1 MKKIL
6 FVTARFPWPII
17 TGDALRAYNQIKEL
31 SKENLVDV
39 FSVEKANTTSGNVN
53 NFINSCSTGNLS
65 KIGKIKNIIKN
76 RGQPALQ
83 CAVYKDKASWQKL
96 KKLLLANNYD
106 MIIFQLVRLEFLI
119 FKTISLRKEHS
130 IKSLIYCDFVDALSL
145 NMQNRAATENF
156 LMKKICG
163 FESKKLSAIER
174 EIYEVIDAGFIISER
189 EAKQRGK
196 EGFKIIPNG
205 VNIPGVKKTLKKDD
219 GVVNLAFWGN
229 MSYYPNVKA
238 AIFLT
243 DLFNSLPKGKYK
255 LHIIGAQ
262 PCKQVLAL
270 NKPNEVIVHGYVDD
284 LKNLLANMDIAVF
297 PIFDG
302 SGLQNKV
309 LEAFALGL
317 PVITTNIVLDSMPKL
332 SEYAIV
338 ANSKNDFIRSIELF
352 ESREEIANK
361 NSLCA
366 IEVLKKH
373 YNWNLINCVTGMK

>member
-6 FVTARFPWPII
+6 FVTARCPWPII
-17 TGDALRAYNQIKEL
+17 TGDALGAYNQIKEL

-76 RGQPALQ
+76 RGQTALQ
-83 CAVYKDKASWQKL
+83 CAVYNDKASWQKL

-189 EAKQRGK
+189 DAKHIGK

>member
-1 MKKIL
+1 
-6 FVTARFPWPII
+6 
-17 TGDALRAYNQIKEL
+17 
-31 SKENLVDV
+31 
-39 FSVEKANTTSGNVN
+39 
-53 NFINSCSTGNLS
+53 
-65 KIGKIKNIIKN
+65 
-76 RGQPALQ
+76 
-83 CAVYKDKASWQKL
+83 
-96 KKLLLANNYD
+96 
-106 MIIFQLVRLEFLI
+106 
-119 FKTISLRKEHS
+119 
-130 IKSLIYCDFVDALSL
+130 CDFVDALSL

-189 EAKQRGK
+189 DAKHIGK

-219 GVVNLAFWGN
+219 GVINLAFWGN

-243 DLFNSLPKGKYK
+243 DLFNSLPKEKYK

>member
-31 SKENLVDV
+31 SKNNLVDV
-39 FSVEKANTTSGNVN
+39 FSVEKANISNDSFSN
-53 NFINSCSTGNLS
+53 CINFCDSGNLS
-65 KIGKIKNIIKN
+65 KIRKIKNIIINSGKT
-76 RGQPALQ
+76 ALQ
-83 CAVYKDKASWQKL
+83 CAMYNDKKSWGKL
-96 KKLLLANNYD
+96 KNLLIANNYD
-106 MIIFQLVRLEFLI
+106 IIIFQLVRLEYLI
-119 FKTISLRKEHS
+119 YKTISLRQEQG

-145 NMQNRAATENF
+145 NMQNRAATEKF
-156 LMKKICG
+156 FMKKICD
-163 FESKKLSAIER
+163 FESKKLSVVER
-174 EIYEVIDAGFIISER
+174 TIYEVIDAGLIISER
-189 EAKQRGK
+189 DANYIGRKD
-196 EGFKIIPNG
+196 FKIIPNG
-205 VNIPGVKKTLKKDD
+205 VSIPTINRTKKNDD
-219 GVVNLAFWGN
+219 DIINLAFWGN

-238 AIFLT
+238 AIFLAN
-243 DLFNSLPKGKYK
+243 LYSELPKGKFK
-255 LHIIGAQ
+255 LHIVGAQ

-270 NKPNEVIVHGYVDD
+270 HKPNEIIIHGYVDD
-284 LKNLLANMDIAVF
+284 LKNLLASMDIAVF

-338 ANSKNDFIRSIELF
+338 ANSKSEFMRSIEFF
-352 ESREEIANK
+352 ERKDEVINK

-366 IEVLKKH
+366 IDVLKKD